1 MKAKKKRQQGG
12 HPQRGKDRL
21 GNQRRGEEH
30 EETIAE
36 LIKRKRE
43 LEEQLFRQTVWNEA
57 LEELIN
63 VAEENFNIKIRDES
77 FKRK

>member
-43 LEEQLFRQTVWNEA
+43 LEEQLFRQTVLTEA
-57 LEELIN
+57 
-63 VAEENFNIKIRDES
+63 
-77 FKRK
+77 